1 MLCLPALETSP
12 KANARLAEFRFSSFQ
27 APVISAEDFIQWGW
41 KKLGGKREGPNVLR
55 ELASWWAIV
64 K

>member
-1 MLCLPALETSP
+1 MLCSP
-12 KANARLAEFRFSSFQ
+12 CSGNVTKGERTLGKIQVFLFQ
-27 APVISAEDFIQWGW
+27 APVISVEDFIQWGW
-41 KKLGGKREGPNVLR
+41 KKLGGKLEGPNVLR